1 MDREENQVNRY
12 NNVMNNI
19 LFKEQFH
26 VHVTLMNILH
36 RYIFYESLLANAEK
50 G

>member
-1 MDREENQVNRY
+1 M
-12 NNVMNNI
+12 NNV

-50 G
+50 GWTRNYDTFVFKMFV